1 MNGDTLIKK
10 DELFA
15 IWDKEKIWK
24 KYCGFL
30 DLSLDE
36 FMLIQK
42 LLLMEQ
48 IELAVNSEL
57 GRKIMG
63 ERTPKSVEEFRRVVP
78 FTVYEDYEPHLSQ
91 KMAEVLPKKPV
102 IWAHTSGRTG
112 LVKWAPYTGDRVG
125 RLADDTLAAFV
136 LSSATR
142 KGEVHLH
149 EGVKVV
155 LNLPPVPYVTGLMG
169 LVAGQRMSYQA
180 IPPLEEAAEMQFEER
195 IRQGFRIALH
205 SGIDYAASIAV
216 VLAKVGEGF
225 GQLGRKTKF
234 SYSILLHPMAVF
246 RVLKGMVKSK
256 LMKRPMLPRDIWRVK
271 GLVCGGT
278 DTAIYRD
285 EINHYWGVQPL
296 DVYVS
301 TETGFIA
308 MQSWNKK
315 GMTFVPFSN
324 FYEFIPEEEW
334 LKSREDKDYQP
345 STVLLDEVEEGKTY
359 EIVTTNFHGG
369 AFLRYRLGDLVK
381 ITSLKD
387 KETGINLPQ
396 MTFQSRADDVIDI
409 AGFARLDEKTIWQA
423 VKNTGIPYVDWSA
436 RKEYIQEK
444 PVLHIYL
451 ESSRDNLNEDEA
463 QRLIDQQLANLD
475 NDYRDLRS
483 MTGAEPVVVTLLNQ
497 GAFQQYLEKKR
508 AAGFDL
514 AHLKPPHVNP
524 PDEVLKELLH
534 SD

>member
-1 MNGDTLIKK
+1 VKENSLLKK
-10 DELFA
+10 DELFT
-15 IWDKEKIWK
+15 IWDRERIWK

-36 FMLIQK
+36 FMVIQK

-48 IELAVNSEL
+48 IEMAVNSEL

-63 ERTPKSVEEFRRVVP
+63 EKVPKSVEEFRRVVP
-78 FTVYEDYEPHLSQ
+78 LTVYEDYEPYLSQ
-91 KMAEVLPKKPV
+91 KMEDILPGKPA

-112 LVKWAPYTGDRVG
+112 LVKWAPYTVDRVG
-125 RLADDTLAAFV
+125 RLADDTLTAFV

-155 LNLPPVPYVTGLMG
+155 LNLPPVPYVTGVMG
-169 LVAGQRMSYQA
+169 LVSGQRMPYRA
-180 IPPLEEAAEMQFEER
+180 IPPLEEAARMEFEER
-195 IRQGFRIALH
+195 IRQGFRIALY

-234 SYSILLHPMAVF
+234 SYSILLHPLALF
-246 RVLKGMVKSK
+246 RVLKAMVKSK
-256 LMKRPMLPRDIWRVK
+256 LMKRPMLPRDIWRIK

-278 DTAIYRD
+278 DTVIYRD
-285 EINHYWGVQPL
+285 EINYYWGVQPL

-315 GMTFVPFSN
+315 GMTFVPYSN

-334 LKSREDKDYQP
+334 LKSREDREYQP
-345 STVLLDEVEEGKTY
+345 STVLLDEVEAGKTY
-359 EIVTTNFHGG
+359 EIVITNFHGG
-369 AFLRYRLGDLVK
+369 AFLRYRLGDLVR
-381 ITSLKD
+381 ITALKD
-387 KETGINLPQ
+387 EEIGIKLPQ
-396 MTFQSRADDVIDI
+396 MSFQSRADDVIDI
-409 AGFARLDEKTIWQA
+409 AGFARLDEKTLWQA
-423 VKNTGIPYVDWSA
+423 IQNTTIPYVDWSA
-436 RKEYIQEK
+436 RKEYLQEK

-451 ESSRDNLNEDEA
+451 ELSKDGFNRDEV
-463 QRLIDQQLANLD
+463 QRLIDQQLTALD

-483 MTGAEPVVVTLLNQ
+483 MTGAEPVMVTLLNQ
-497 GAFQQYLEKKR
+497 GAFRQYLEKKR

-514 AHLKPPHVNP
+514 AHLKPPHMNP
-524 PDEVLKELLH
+524 SEQVLSDLLH
-534 SD
+534 FG